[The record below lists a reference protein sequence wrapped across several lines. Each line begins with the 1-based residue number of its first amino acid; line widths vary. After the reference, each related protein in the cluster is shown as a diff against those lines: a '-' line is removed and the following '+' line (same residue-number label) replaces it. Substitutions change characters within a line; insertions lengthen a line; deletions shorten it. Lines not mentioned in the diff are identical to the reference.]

1 MFTQNVQSH
10 NVIMGNQANFTC
22 HVSGTHVIVHWE
34 IQEKGDEYHDC
45 TDQAFC
51 VRSMSDAR
59 SVNSTFEIDTTQ
71 LDATGVRV
79 HCVVEQNLDDRTV
92 IRSSTGQLTLQDV
105 PPDGKMCSH
114 V

>member
-1 MFTQNVQSH
+1 MNNNH
-10 NVIMGNQANFTC
+10 GVITC
-22 HVSGTHVIVHWE
+22 HVSGTHVTVHWE
-34 IQEKGDEYHDC
+34 IQERGDEYHDC

-71 LDATGVRV
+71 LAVTGIRV
-79 HCVVEQNLDDRTV
+79 HCVVEQNIDDRTV

>member
-1 MFTQNVQSH
+1 MFTQNVQSDT
-10 NVIMGNQANFTC
+10 VLVGNWANLTC
-22 HVSGTHVIVHWE
+22 HVSGTRLTLHWE
-34 IQEKGDEYHDC
+34 IQGRGDEYHDC

-51 VRSMSDAR
+51 VRNMSDAR

-71 LDATGVRV
+71 LDATGIRV
-79 HCVVEQNLDDRTV
+79 HCVVEQKLGDQTV

-105 PPDGKMCSH
+105 PPDGKICSH